1 MQLASAP
8 PCSRAHCLP
17 KGYLAAPLQ
26 VLSHWACSKISAA
39 ADMADQQL
47 HDVITARLKSY
58 SGVRYS
64 LVAAHAEGVGRR
76 SLAAMLLEN
85 ESCAADQVR

>member
-1 MQLASAP
+1 
-8 PCSRAHCLP
+8 
-17 KGYLAAPLQ
+17 
-26 VLSHWACSKISAA
+26 
-39 ADMADQQL
+39 MADQQL